1 VFTATALGLGFYDT
15 LALGAPI
22 GDESQAFPMHG
33 WGGPRCSNPCVA
45 VERAK
50 LVERVEL
57 LENDGGRMNSMG
69 LHGEGGVFQNAV
81 GFGGG
86 ANPSSARKRG
96 TRERK
101 GRGGAGNSFGKK
113 KLNYESICTL
123 PRATRSY

>member
-1 VFTATALGLGFYDT
+1 MFAATALGLGFNDA

-33 WGGPRCSNPCVA
+33 CGGPRCFDPCVA

-50 LVERVEL
+50 LVERVDV
-57 LENDGGRMNSMG
+57 LENDGGGMNSMG

-86 ANPSSARKRG
+86 GSESVVSSKRG

-101 GRGGAGNSFGKK
+101 RRGGAGNSFEKK
-113 KLNYESICTL
+113 NEL
-123 PRATRSY
+123 